1 MPDESWGSALNKSS
15 AIYKFD
21 KKWSN
26 WNILHEKIQSQS
38 RSPQNSN
45 KYIKS
50 AWWHFHCLP
59 CNESDVIVL
68 CYIHAHLKSK
78 LLQVSILLYLLDVT
92 YCKTKLC
99 TGKKI
104 KAIHYFKDKYNMY
117 RQTPHINW
125 TCTCLGIWSA
135 WMFTSMLVNRMG
147 IRITKMIHRMY
158 EIGGNWISWACSISP
173 LGDLRKTV
181 SKLKSPAV
189 MEMIFSIAVAGG
201 ENGDRY
207 KK

>member
-1 MPDESWGSALNKSS
+1 MSLRVLPLTKVQQYTSLTKVMQMKHSTWENSIS
-15 AIYKFD
+15 I
-21 KKWSN
+21 
-26 WNILHEKIQSQS
+26 KI
-38 RSPQNSN
+38 PKNSY

-50 AWWHFHCLP
+50 ARWYFHCP
-59 CNESDVIVL
+59 SCNEHHFSL
-68 CYIHAHLKSK
+68 HAHLKSK
-78 LLQVSILLYLLDVT
+78 LLQVSFLLYLLDVT

-99 TGKKI
+99 TGNTRI
-104 KAIHYFKDKYNMY
+104 NTIYTANTIHVSNCLSNLHNM
-117 RQTPHINW
+117 
-125 TCTCLGIWSA
+125 GIWNT
-135 WMFTSMLVNRMG
+135 WMFTSILVKRMG
-147 IRITKMIHRMY
+147 IKITKLIHRIY
-158 EIGGNWISWACSISP
+158 EIGGKRISWACSISP